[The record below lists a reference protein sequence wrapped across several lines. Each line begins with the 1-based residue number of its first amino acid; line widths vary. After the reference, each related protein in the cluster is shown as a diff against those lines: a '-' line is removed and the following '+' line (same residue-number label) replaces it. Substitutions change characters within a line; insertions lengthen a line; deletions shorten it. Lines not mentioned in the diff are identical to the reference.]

1 MVVAVG
7 VAVGGVTLNLII
19 LVSISVVG
27 LTLATYIDKSN
38 LQKDIEKCKLAYISH
53 KKVLTEIRDYL
64 RGSLNN
70 ETRFLSNITINKPG

>member
-19 LVSISVVG
+19 LVSISAVG

-38 LQKDIEKCKLAYISH
+38 QPKRHAGLHKLQKSFN
-53 KKVLTEIRDYL
+53 RDK
-64 RGSLNN
+64 R
-70 ETRFLSNITINKPG
+70 LS